1 VAHLAAHAVAD
12 AVSLL
17 VPVVAGLRHRG
28 ARTAN
33 PHAGADEGE
42 EVECGTS
49 EIPTGIKRA
58 GAPPMTRRSGR
69 PPRGTGSPWRSPRR
83 GRGALRRLG
92 ALFPVPALG
101 VLGFCRSP
109 LQAGLGSGRG
119 ADYRGLAGSPAKK
132 REGVFVWNR
141 LIIAVSVVVCARWR
155 GPSYP
160 SPLAGA

>member
-28 ARTAN
+28 AWTAN

-42 EVECGTS
+42 EVEECGTS
-49 EIPTGIKRA
+49 EIPTVIKRA
-58 GAPPMTRRSGR
+58 EAPPMTRRSGR
-69 PPRGTGSPWRSPRR
+69 RPRGTGSPWRSPRR

-92 ALFPVPALG
+92 ALFPVSALE

-109 LQAGLGSGRG
+109 LKAGLGSGRG
-119 ADYRGLAGSPAKK
+119 VD
-132 REGVFVWNR
+132 
-141 LIIAVSVVVCARWR
+141 
-155 GPSYP
+155 
-160 SPLAGA
+160 